1 MDKICER
8 DVCTGCGLCSNVCP
22 TQAIC
27 FKADEEGFVFPVI
40 DDNKCINC
48 ARCYK
53 SCPSNN
59 DMEYVEPRRII
70 AAWSNN
76 EEIIMHSSSGG
87 AFSSLANIVFRMNG
101 VVAGVYYD
109 KLTNTL
115 KHGVAMSVEEI
126 DAMRLS
132 KYYQSNTGNIY
143 QRVKKYLSERT
154 IVLFT
159 GTACQVAAMQSCV
172 TEEERKFLIT
182 ADILCHGVT
191 NDKVVKAYLKSKER
205 IHKAKIKDF
214 VFRVKSGSKGWWG
227 GGGAKMRL
235 IFENGDI
242 IDTDNQLDTYFVGF
256 NNSLFLRECCYNCH
270 YAGINRI
277 SDFTLADYWG
287 AEYDDRFDGKRLYSG
302 ISLILVNSQKGEDLL
317 EGLSHEMTLLE
328 ANRNLAIE
336 NNRSLVSSYPRNKN
350 RNKFFE
356 FLNKG
361 KDYDGIIRKLF
372 RKYYILFYM
381 RKLLLKAIG
390 KHNYEKVKRIL
401 KG

>member
-1 MDKICER
+1 
-8 DVCTGCGLCSNVCP
+8 
-22 TQAIC
+22 
-27 FKADEEGFVFPVI
+27 
-40 DDNKCINC
+40 
-48 ARCYK
+48 
-53 SCPSNN
+53 
-59 DMEYVEPRRII
+59 
-70 AAWSNN
+70 
-76 EEIIMHSSSGG
+76 
-87 AFSSLANIVFRMNG
+87 
-101 VVAGVYYD
+101 
-109 KLTNTL
+109 
-115 KHGVAMSVEEI
+115 
-126 DAMRLS
+126 
-132 KYYQSNTGNIY
+132 
-143 QRVKKYLSERT
+143 
-154 IVLFT
+154 
-159 GTACQVAAMQSCV
+159 
-172 TEEERKFLIT
+172 
-182 ADILCHGVT
+182 
-191 NDKVVKAYLKSKER
+191 
-205 IHKAKIKDF
+205 
-214 VFRVKSGSKGWWG
+214 
-227 GGGAKMRL
+227 MRL